1 MAMQTDKYKTAHS
14 LDPQAEGKQNLSF
27 GSWQR
32 KLYFEEK
39 VHVVLKTHITWPSL
53 ESAEMNSAYR
63 KTQTAHG
70 RKRKGVQE
78 KQWKFSKHSYYLKAS
93 VSKPLS
99 LQTIQEMLRCKIT

>member
-1 MAMQTDKYKTAHS
+1 MATQTDKYKTAHS
-14 LDPQAEGKQNLSF
+14 LDPRAEGKQNPSF
-27 GSWQR
+27 VSWQR

-70 RKRKGVQE
+70 RKRKGVGGAMEILQ
-78 KQWKFSKHSYYLKAS
+78 KFI
-93 VSKPLS
+93 LS
-99 LQTIQEMLRCKIT
+99 QGISFKTSLSPNYPRNAQM